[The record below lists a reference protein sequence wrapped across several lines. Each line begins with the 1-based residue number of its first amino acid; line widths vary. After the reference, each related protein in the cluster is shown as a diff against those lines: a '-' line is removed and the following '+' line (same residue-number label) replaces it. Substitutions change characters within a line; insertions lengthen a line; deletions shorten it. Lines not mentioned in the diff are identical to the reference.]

1 MAFTLRLSVFLDAEL
16 GPIVFLACEQE
27 FPSVSHERMST

>member
-1 MAFTLRLSVFLDAEL
+1 MALTLRQFVLLDAKL

-27 FPSVSHERMST
+27 FTSVSHERTP